1 MLNSLLKA
9 AASIFLRAP
18 SQNGV
23 LLGNMKMQ
31 HDEAIQKR
39 FRRIS
44 RHGNFLSSHI
54 TKRLIRDTT
63 INFPLLD

>member
-1 MLNSLLKA
+1 
-9 AASIFLRAP
+9 
-18 SQNGV
+18 
-23 LLGNMKMQ
+23 MKMQ
-31 HDEAIQKR
+31 HDEAIQKL

-54 TKRLIRDTT
+54 TKWLIRDTT